1 MIIKLEIANLTPEL
15 VASIK
20 ALKCADA
27 VTQEN
32 STSLHLIVHGE
43 DAFDNIIDTVRTKN
57 GKITSMANL
66 QPSLED
72 VFLHIT
78 GHEVRDSADQKIPMQ
93 QGPGRRFGGAPKESK
108 VIDMTAKT
116 ILKHSLRIAKKDL
129 TELFRNRFGLVLLI
143 VMPLFMMVMVGF
155 IYPSNGTITDLK
167 VGMVNEDSGF
177 NSVFASQSFLTGLTT
192 D

>member
-1 MIIKLEIANLTPEL
+1 MTA
-15 VASIK
+15 IK

-32 STSLHLIVHGE
+32 STTLHVIVHGE
-43 DAFDNIIDTVRTKN
+43 EAFDNIIDAVRKKN
-57 GKITSMANL
+57 GKITSMENL

-78 GHEVRDSADQKIPMQ
+78 GHEVRDSADQKIPMEH
-93 QGPGRRFGGAPKESK
+93 GPKVWRTAKESK

-116 ILKHSLRIAKKDL
+116 ILKHSFRIAWKDL
-129 TELFRNRFGLVLLI
+129 TELFRNRLGLVLLV

-155 IYPSNGTITDLK
+155 IYPIQRHQLNQPAKSAWSTRTQALTA
-167 VGMVNEDSGF
+167 
-177 NSVFASQSFLTGLTT
+177 VFAPSQGFHSMV
-192 D
+192 